1 VTNNS
6 GDFVPQQAEIVIA
19 SDSESL
25 AKAAARLLTDKGK
38 TAVADR
44 GVFALAVSGGST
56 PKRLFELLADE
67 NGPFFNTL
75 PWKETQIFWVDERHV
90 PPDSKESNY
99 RMTREAMLSHAPI
112 PESNIHR
119 IISEHPS
126 AQDAA
131 VQYEAKLKAFFN
143 GLPQFDLTILGLGED
158 GHTAS
163 IFPGSPVLNEN
174 IRFVAAPWV
183 EKLNTFRITL
193 TLPVLNN
200 SVSTA
205 FLVSGK
211 GKSEI
216 LREVLEGKFDPSKL
230 PSQAI
235 RPTNGELKWMVDTEA
250 ASLLGKN

>member
-1 VTNNS
+1 
-6 GDFVPQQAEIVIA
+6 VPQQAKVVIE
-19 SDSESL
+19 SDPESL
-25 AKAAARLLTDKGK
+25 ADAAARLLVAKGK

-67 NGPFFNTL
+67 SGPYFNIL
-75 PWKETQIFWVDERHV
+75 PWTHTHIFWVDERHV

-112 PESNIHR
+112 PGSNIHR
-119 IISEHPS
+119 IISENPS
-126 AQDAA
+126 AEDAA
-131 VQYEAKLKAFFN
+131 VQYETELKEFFN

-163 IFPGSPVLNEN
+163 IFPGSPVLNESN
-174 IRFVAAPWV
+174 RFVAAPWV

-200 SVSTA
+200 SLSTV

-216 LREVLEGKFDPSKL
+216 LLEVLQGKFDPARL

-235 RPTNGELKWMVDTEA
+235 QPANGELKWLVDTEA

>member
-1 VTNNS
+1 M
-6 GDFVPQQAEIVIA
+6 PQQAKIVIE

-25 AKAAARLLTDKGK
+25 AKAAARLLIDKGK
-38 TAVADR
+38 TAVANR

-67 NGPFFNTL
+67 KGPYFNTL

-119 IISEHPS
+119 IISENPR
-126 AQDAA
+126 AEDAA
-131 VQYEAKLKAFFN
+131 VQYEAELKEFFN

-163 IFPGSPVLNEN
+163 IFPGSPVLNESK
-174 IRFVAAPWV
+174 RFVAAPWV

-200 SVSTA
+200 SSSTV

-216 LREVLEGKFDPSKL
+216 LRAVLEGKFDPARL

-235 RPTNGELKWMVDTEA
+235 RPTNGELEWLIDTEA
-250 ASLLGKN
+250 ASLLSKN